1 MLGSRV
7 ESETLSGIVN
17 KFNRRPRRLLLTDL
31 PSLRLASSFASIY
44 LKGLASGR
52 SAVFQ
57 YREHS
62 VVFARRRAAR
72 PLSFCCRCC
81 LLVALDPIVGVL

>member
-31 PSLRLASSFASIY
+31 PSLRLASSFAFIS
-44 LKGLASGR
+44 LKGLAFGH
-52 SAVFQ
+52 SAVFR

-62 VVFARRRAAR
+62 VVFARHLAAR
-72 PLSFCCRCC
+72 PLSFCCRRC
-81 LLVALDPIVGVL
+81 LLVALDLINGVL